1 MIPMNVMKGTDF
13 ITCNLQKSTYS
24 FDMMVADALKIRIID
39 RNFEG
44 KKKDSNFVNYFLYLF
59 EFILFIYIKNKNHFK
74 INKTLSFILYF
85 FILYFFIMK

>member
-1 MIPMNVMKGTDF
+1 MIPMNVMKATDY

-44 KKKDSNFVNYFLYLF
+44 KKK
-59 EFILFIYIKNKNHFK
+59 IQ
-74 INKTLSFILYF
+74 TL
-85 FILYFFIMK
+85 